1 MRLDAL
7 PRQASAC
14 NLLLLQPA
22 FATGIVLASVIPCL
36 AACVFQLNKHAE
48 TATKKAKKSN
58 NNTAKNKGKRRRERE
73 RGAASDWA
81 IAPKDKQQQEL
92 MPIKWEF

>member
-1 MRLDAL
+1 MR
-7 PRQASAC
+7 R
-14 NLLLLQPA
+14 
-22 FATGIVLASVIPCL
+22 TR
-36 AACVFQLNKHAE
+36 
-48 TATKKAKKSN
+48 AK
-58 NNTAKNKGKRRRERE
+58 GEERE